1 MFYGATVRASTANS
15 VVTRWMHPRD
25 KKWIKI
31 LYSTNTCTN
40 IHVLQCGCLHNY
52 NYSYTIKLVRNAV
65 RLLETYIV
73 GSVCLFTYYTKGVVL
88 SIDTL
93 TLW

>member
-1 MFYGATVRASTANS
+1 MFYGATVRASTANI
-15 VVTRWMHPRD
+15 VVIRWMHPRD

-40 IHVLQCGCLHNY
+40 IYVLRCGCLHNY

-65 RLLETYIV
+65 RLLETYIHVV
-73 GSVCLFTYYTKGVVL
+73 GSVCLFTYYAKGVV
-88 SIDTL
+88 SV
-93 TLW
+93 